1 MTDRLVFYSRMDN
14 PEPWRAAL
22 RTALPDLAF
31 DLADFVTDPT
41 GIRYALVWNAPQGF
55 FARFPDLQMIVSLG
69 AGVDALVARD
79 DLPPGV
85 VITRL
90 QDPMMSR
97 MMASY
102 VLFATLRMARDIP
115 AFEAAQRQRRW
126 TFVEPRPLSH
136 TRVGIMGLGELG
148 LFAARECARQGFTV
162 SGWSRSPKSEPG
174 IACHAG
180 MDSLPAFLAGCDI
193 LVCMLPQTPQTVG
206 LLNAERLAML
216 PQGAGFI
223 NVARGAIVDQQAL
236 LAALRSGRIGQ
247 ATLDVCTPEP
257 LPDDHPLW
265 TLDNVLITPHVA
277 SVALP
282 DSAAPQ
288 VAENIRRLRAGLPAH
303 DPVDIA
309 RGY

>member
-1 MTDRLVFYSRMDN
+1 MTDRMVFYSQMDN

-22 RTALPDLAF
+22 HAALPDLGFA
-31 DLADFVTDPT
+31 LADSVTDT
-41 GIRYALVWNAPQGF
+41 AGIRYALVWNPPQGF
-55 FARFPDLQMIVSLG
+55 FARFPDLRMIVSLG

-85 VITRL
+85 AITRL

-102 VLFATLRMARDIP
+102 VLFATLRLARDIP
-115 AFEAAQRQRRW
+115 AFAAAQREGRW
-126 TFVEPRPLSH
+126 HFIEPRPLSH

-148 LFAARECARQGFTV
+148 LFAARECARLGFTV
-162 SGWSRSPKSEPG
+162 SGWSRSPKAEPG
-174 IACHAG
+174 ITCHAG
-180 MDSLPAFLAGCDI
+180 MDSLPAFLGECDI
-193 LVCMLPQTPQTVG
+193 LVCMLPKTPQTIG

-216 PQGAGFI
+216 PRGAGFI
-223 NVARGAIVDQQAL
+223 NVARGAIVDEGAL
-236 LAALRSGRIGQ
+236 VAALRSGRIGQ
-247 ATLDVCTPEP
+247 ATLDVFSQEP
-257 LPDDHPLW
+257 LPQDHPLW
-265 TLDNVLITPHVA
+265 HLDNVLITPHVA

-288 VAENIRRLRAGLPAH
+288 IAENIRRLRTGLPAR
-303 DPVDIA
+303 DTVDVA